1 MMIVMR
7 IKPLKKPNNVP
18 KNKFPVKFQLTIFDN
33 NLLIIPPLI
42 RTITIISKRANQIR
56 DTSDSIEE
64 RKYMPKLLSKMK
76 VAHNAI
82 TQTNKE
88 RISDTNP
95 LKNPTTVEIA
105 REPRKTKSKIDI
117 TSFEPKISMG
127 KYKLGKTM

>member
-1 MMIVMR
+1 MR

-33 NLLIIPPLI
+33 NLLIIPPII

-64 RKYMPKLLSKMK
+64 RKYIPRLKSKVK
-76 VAHNAI
+76 VAQNAMI
-82 TQTNKE
+82 QTSKE
-88 RISDTNP
+88 KISDTNP

-105 REPRKTKSKIDI
+105 TVPRKIKSKIDI
-117 TSFEPKISMG
+117 ISFEPKISIG

>member
-1 MMIVMR
+1 MMVIR
-7 IKPLKKPNNVP
+7 TKPLKKPNNVP

-33 NLLIIPPLI
+33 NLLIIPPVI

-56 DTSDSIEE
+56 ETSDSIEE
-64 RKYMPKLLSKMK
+64 RKYMPKLLSKVK
-76 VAHNAI
+76 VAHNVI

-105 REPRKTKSKIDI
+105 RVPRKTKSKIDI
-117 TSFEPKISMG
+117 TSFEPKISIG